1 MNTRLYTI
9 KLLKKLHLANII
21 KKIIRFSDKIFSCKK
36 QILSKDGTASLPFE
50 IIFEPTTKC
59 NLNCQM
65 CYQKEERRMG
75 KKDLS
80 FEEIKKIIDNLNSVK
95 RVSLIGAEIFMRSD
109 IFQIIEEF
117 IKKGIKLYLTTN
129 GTLINKDNVKKLI
142 KLRKGIR
149 GIGFSLDGLEKTHN
163 RIRGVNF
170 AFKRTIEAIN
180 LVKRDFNVSINSV
193 IMKDNIDE
201 LYDLIKYLR
210 GLGIVNFG
218 LAVEMFATPKE
229 VILSKKLLGF
239 QDLPL
244 ALEMQENDKY
254 KFSLEKIKETIDKI
268 RSIKG
273 INVIIHPRAFEYFS
287 KEFYNGTLRSE
298 TNLICKNMFLGRI
311 NAQGEIIF
319 CPFIKKPFGNLL
331 EHSFEE
337 IWNNKEFKQFRK
349 KLIENN
355 LLPLCKRCCRLGAGK
370 KQ

>member
-1 MNTRLYTI
+1 MNIRLYTI
-9 KLLKKLHLANII
+9 KLLKKLHLAKTI
-21 KKIIRFSDKIFSCKK
+21 KKIINLPNRIFCYKK
-36 QILSKDGTASLPFE
+36 QFLLKDGTVFLPDS
-50 IIFEPTTKC
+50 IIFEPTTRC

-80 FEEIKKIIDNLNSVK
+80 FEEIKKIINNLNGVK
-95 RVSLIGAEIFMRSD
+95 RVSLIGAEIFARSD

-129 GTLINKDNVKKLI
+129 GTLINKDNIKKLI

-163 RIRGVNF
+163 KIRGVDF

-180 LVKRDFNVSINSV
+180 LVKKDFNVSINSV

-210 GLGIVNFG
+210 DLGIVNFG

-229 VILSKKLLGF
+229 IVLSKKLLGF
-239 QDLPL
+239 QGLPL
-244 ALEMQENDKY
+244 ALEVQENDKY
-254 KFSLEKIKETIDKI
+254 EFSLEKIKKTIDKI
-268 RSIKG
+268 KSIKG
-273 INVIIHPRAFEYFS
+273 INVIIHPKAFEYFP
-287 KEFYNGTLRSE
+287 KEFYNGTLRSKI
-298 TNLICKNMFLGRI
+298 NLRCENMFLGRI

-319 CPFIKKPFGNLL
+319 CPFIKKSFGNLL
-331 EHSFEE
+331 EQSFEE
-337 IWNNKEFKQFRK
+337 IWNNKELKSFRR
-349 KLIENN
+349 KLIKNN
-355 LLPLCKRCCRLGAGK
+355 LLPLCKRCCRLGVNK